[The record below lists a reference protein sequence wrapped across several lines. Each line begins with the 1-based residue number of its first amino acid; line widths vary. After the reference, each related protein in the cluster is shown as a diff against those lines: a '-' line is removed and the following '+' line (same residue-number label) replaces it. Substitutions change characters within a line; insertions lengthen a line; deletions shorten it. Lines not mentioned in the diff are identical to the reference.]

1 MKTYSYFEHMTDE
14 KISQEFRL
22 EKINETRI
30 YFPEEIKENE
40 LMGKKLC

>member
-1 MKTYSYFEHMTDE
+1 MTDE

-22 EKINETRI
+22 EKINQTRI